1 MKDKFGFSDEDD
13 DEEDLLEQYG
23 KGKKKSVKN

>member
-23 KGKKKSVKN
+23 KGKMKSVKN